1 MPFPEGR
8 RVCADNDQCRY
19 PIVSARDGKAGAHLR
34 ESVET
39 LHYGVTETPRN
50 HTEAPAAMMF
60 AGATPFI
67 ELIDD
72 RNQVWTIVSPFR
84 CALLPMSMALRVL
97 RASVVDLGLA

>member
-1 MPFPEGR
+1 
-8 RVCADNDQCRY
+8 
-19 PIVSARDGKAGAHLR
+19 
-34 ESVET
+34 
-39 LHYGVTETPRN
+39 
-50 HTEAPAAMMF
+50 MMF